1 MGERSILIA
10 GIGGQGV
17 VFAATALA
25 KALFL
30 QGLYVAQ
37 LQSYGAEV
45 RGGVVLAWVVY
56 SEERVSCPF
65 TDEYDLALILHQ
77 AGLEEAARKNLAWR
91 RAVVDS
97 DLVGAEVPGDVDV
110 YPVHRMAVEAGLE
123 GRENI
128 VMLGVA
134 AGLGYV
140 DLSHLERA
148 LASSR
153 GSEEN
158 LRALRLGVELAARQ
172 K

>member
-17 VFAATALA
+17 VFAATTLA

-45 RGGVVLAWVVY
+45 RGGAVLAWVVY
-56 SEERVSCPF
+56 SEEPVSCPF
-65 TDEYDLALILHQ
+65 TDEYDLALILHR
-77 AGLEEAARKNLAWR
+77 AGLEEAARKNLAWG

-97 DLVGAEVPGDVDV
+97 DLVGTGVPGDVEA
-110 YPVHRMAVEAGLE
+110 YPVHRVAVEAGLE

-128 VMLGVA
+128 VMLGVV

-140 DLSHLERA
+140 DPGRLEEA
-148 LASSR
+148 LAPSR

-158 LRALRLGVELAARQ
+158 LRALRLGLEMVAKQ